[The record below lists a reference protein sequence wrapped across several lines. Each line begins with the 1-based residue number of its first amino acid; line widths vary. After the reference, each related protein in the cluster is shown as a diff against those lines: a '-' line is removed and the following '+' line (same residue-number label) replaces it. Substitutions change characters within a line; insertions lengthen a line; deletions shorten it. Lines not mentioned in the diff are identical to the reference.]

1 MTQKL
6 SKQELGERLLGIL
19 IKQARESVPLNQQL
33 HHLKNKEAY
42 ENTDQQ
48 LSYQVNGSISF

>member
-1 MTQKL
+1 MTKD
-6 SKQELGERLLGIL
+6 L